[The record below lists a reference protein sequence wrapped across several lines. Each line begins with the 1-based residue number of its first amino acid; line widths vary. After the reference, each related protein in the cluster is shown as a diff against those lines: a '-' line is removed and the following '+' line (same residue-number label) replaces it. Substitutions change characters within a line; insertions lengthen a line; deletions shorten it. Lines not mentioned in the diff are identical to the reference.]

1 MSGTGDGNAVGSGW
15 TVAEIPSQAGRRAL
29 ITGANSGIGYHAA
42 LELAR
47 KGAHVLLACRD
58 KARGDA
64 ALARLRAEVPAASA
78 EVVLLD
84 LASLESVCAFG
95 AAELALGKPLDLLIN
110 NAGVMAP
117 KRRLQ
122 TRDGFEI
129 QFGTNVLG
137 HFVLTAVLLP
147 ALVRASVNHPQRPR
161 VVTLASIAHKQ
172 GRLNFDDLQS
182 AKSYGPMV
190 AYRQSKLADLM
201 LAFELGRRL
210 RAAEP
215 PICRV
220 MSVAAHPGVAN
231 TNLFQAGEF
240 SAMERLVR
248 RGFGV
253 AIGAL
258 LNTRGGGSGA
268 DVVCGHIAGGGGR
281 WVLRAAGPA
290 GDARRRC
297 GAGKGGRAGTG
308 PGSCGAAVE
317 RVRTAQRDFVALI
330 LFVGWPG
337 GSGRTTHDS
346 AGSAE

>member
-1 MSGTGDGNAVGSGW
+1 M
-15 TVAEIPSQAGRRAL
+15 PSQAGRRAL

-42 LELAR
+42 LELAL

-64 ALARLRAEVPAASA
+64 ALVRLRAEVPAASA
-78 EVVLLD
+78 EVVVLD

-95 AAELALGKPLDLLIN
+95 AAELALGEPLDLLIN

-117 KRRLQ
+117 KRRLE
-122 TRDGFEI
+122 TKDRFEI
-129 QFGTNVLG
+129 QFGTNVIG

-147 ALVRASVNHPQRPR
+147 ALVRAATVRSQRPR

-182 AKSYGPMV
+182 AKDYKPMV
-190 AYRQSKLADLM
+190 AYGQSKLADLM

-210 RAAEP
+210 RTAGP
-215 PICRV
+215 PISGV

-231 TNLFQAGEF
+231 TNLFQVGEF
-240 SAMERLVR
+240 SASERVVR

-258 LNTRGGGSGA
+258 LNSEAEGAVPTLFAATSPDVVDGGYYGPQGLLEMRGG
-268 DVVCGHIAGGGGR
+268 DV
-281 WVLRAAGPA
+281 GPA
-290 GDARRRC
+290 KVAPQALDQAAAARLWSEC
-297 GAGKGGRAGTG
+297 
-308 PGSCGAAVE
+308 E
-317 RVRTAQRDFVALI
+317 RL
-330 LFVGWPG
+330 
-337 GSGRTTHDS
+337 SGIS
-346 AGSAE
+346 LL